1 VNIQHDRTSAIS
13 EEAIFNDIQ
22 SCLPFPLAVSISGE
36 VEYVDWENI
45 RVLHDIGEITTQ
57 RLARNIITVEAAS
70 ESLDAVAQIE
80 WAISHEDGAAYI
92 HWVHVSEPY
101 RENGLG
107 SQMWRIVL
115 DSLIESVSVNWV
127 FAEAFSKGGETLM
140 QNTDFQR
147 LTDFDTL
154 AECPGPMTWYA
165 RPA

>member
-1 VNIQHDRTSAIS
+1 
-13 EEAIFNDIQ
+13 
-22 SCLPFPLAVSISGE
+22 
-36 VEYVDWENI
+36 
-45 RVLHDIGEITTQ
+45 
-57 RLARNIITVEAAS
+57 
-70 ESLDAVAQIE
+70 
-80 WAISHEDGAAYI
+80 
-92 HWVHVSEPY
+92 VHVSEPY

-127 FAEAFSKGGETLM
+127 FAEAFSKGCETLM